1 MPLKKR
7 GAVYASSPTSP
18 IVIGHNNG
26 EGGATPAC
34 GSRCPGGEPSIENF
48 GVGQANVL
56 KEIGK
61 SSEIFP
67 KAKDCSDLHSVG
79 DIDSKRL

>member
-1 MPLKKR
+1 LGTTTGREMPR
-7 GAVYASSPTSP
+7 QPAVQ
-18 IVIGHNNG
+18 V
-26 EGGATPAC
+26 
-34 GSRCPGGEPSIENF
+34 PGGEAAIENL

-67 KAKDCSDLHSVG
+67 KARTGSDLHSEG